1 MVEFGLNECIANLMP
16 VTFKAN
22 NDEITLKIESA
33 YIEKPKVPFT
43 CINVKETNVYPTECR
58 QRADTYKGMLNA
70 TIGWSVNGVK
80 KQSVGR
86 ELGGIPI
93 MIKVRIATMYK
104 KIQLFH
110 KIYSSHRFVI

>member
-104 KIQLFH
+104 KIKLFH
-110 KIYSSHRFVI
+110 NIYSSHRFVI